1 MKIHSRLAATGAT
14 LALTAAT
21 LAVTAGPAQ
30 AAAYNG
36 ACGAGYRV
44 IDQMKVGGTVEGT
57 GTSYLTYNNGWNCV
71 VTVTNTPGTRDWMT
85 AQVEKSGDGNDWVED
100 EGYYTQYAGPV
111 YVYAAGSCVDWGG
124 SVDYKGMVWLQ
135 WDEHCG

>member
-1 MKIHSRLAATGAT
+1 MKFGRKLAGLGAA
-14 LALTAAT
+14 LALTAGT

-36 ACGAGYRV
+36 ACGSGYAV
-44 IDQMKVGGTVEGT
+44 IDKMSVGGTGT
-57 GTSYLTYNNGWNCV
+57 GTAYLTYNNGWNCV

-85 AQVEKSGDGNDWVED
+85 ASVELSGAGHDWVDD

-111 YVYAAGSCVDWGG
+111 YVYAPNSCIDWGG
-124 SVDYKGMVWLQ
+124 TVGYKGLVWLQ
-135 WDEHCG
+135 WNDHCG